1 MCKCRSI
8 SFLSIIEAGGW
19 GYPHIK
25 LVYMC
30 RPRLGLNKKKKG
42 GGGLTELIKLE
53 KKWVLSD
60 LKRKKGKVVPLELIE
75 VGKNGCIQKKWVL
88 LELINLKK
96 GGFFAAHR
104 STRTALIWEY
114 TPGIAQDV

>member
-8 SFLSIIEAGGW
+8 SFLSIIEARGW

-25 LVYMC
+25 LVYVS
-30 RPRLGLNKKKKG
+30 PYVKQKKKG
-42 GGGLTELIKLE
+42 GGGLTEPIKLKK
-53 KKWVLSD
+53 KKWVLSE
-60 LKRKKGKVVPLELIE
+60 LKRKNGRVVPLELIE
-75 VGKNGCIQKKWVL
+75 VGKNWGIQKKWVL

-96 GGFFAAHR
+96 GGFFAAH
-104 STRTALIWEY
+104 TRTALIWEY

>member
-8 SFLSIIEAGGW
+8 SFLSIIEARGW

-30 RPRLGLNKKKKG
+30 RPRLNKKKG
-42 GGGLTELIKLE
+42 GGGLTELIKLG
-53 KKWVLSD
+53 KKWVLSE
-60 LKRKKGKVVPLELIE
+60 LKRKNGKVVPLELIE

-96 GGFFAAHR
+96 GGFFAAH
-104 STRTALIWEY
+104 TRTALIWEY

>member
-30 RPRLGLNKKKKG
+30 RPRLNKKKG
-42 GGGLTELIKLE
+42 GGAYGADKTE
-53 KKWVLSD
+53 KK
-60 LKRKKGKVVPLELIE
+60 KKMGAFRFE
-75 VGKNGCIQKKWVL
+75 KK
-88 LELINLKK
+88 E
-96 GGFFAAHR
+96 R
-104 STRTALIWEY
+104 
-114 TPGIAQDV
+114 